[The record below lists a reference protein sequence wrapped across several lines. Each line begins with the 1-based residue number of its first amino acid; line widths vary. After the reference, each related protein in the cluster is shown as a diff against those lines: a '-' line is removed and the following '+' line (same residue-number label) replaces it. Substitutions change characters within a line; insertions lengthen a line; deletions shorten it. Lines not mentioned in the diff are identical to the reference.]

1 MLPPFAQKLERAGL
15 LPAPVGQQQPLAYIL
30 DFAVRHMMCAQMLSS
45 RCARRCCCRLAQACA
60 QSSCCCVICMLLLC
74 HSPMGHMPE
83 AQQAERPVVPR
94 RTVRGTPACWSFR
107 SWRLPA

>member
-1 MLPPFAQKLERAGL
+1 MCSDAELS
-15 LPAPVGQQQPLAYIL
+15 
-30 DFAVRHMMCAQMLSS
+30 MCAPLLMPPGSS
-45 RCARRCCCRLAQACA
+45 LCA
-60 QSSCCCVICMLLLC
+60 SSCCCVICMLLLR

-83 AQQAERPVVPR
+83 AQQAERPFVPR